1 MTAVGPVER
10 PIVGRAGEIGQLSAA
25 LARAA
30 AGQGRTVMLLG
41 EAGIGKTRLARET
54 LALARARR
62 FRTLEGR
69 AHPAHPADGYPA
81 GGLAYAP
88 FLEALGPYLRG
99 LDPAEQGALVAGLP
113 HLGRLFDGLRLPAPE
128 SLGDAALEKTRLF
141 ESVVRIVERMARQRP
156 LALFLDDL
164 HWADPASLELLHY
177 LARGLSGQPV
187 LLLAAHRSEPT
198 ASTGASSGLRT
209 MLTSLGRAG
218 LGEEL
223 RLGRRSGP
231 AIAEMAAGLL
241 GGAAPEPLLD
251 LLEARSGGTPLFVE
265 ALLQALIEAGELVRA
280 VGGWTL
286 GPAADAVLPESIV
299 DLLTERLEPLDPAD
313 RRP

>member
-187 LLLAAHRSEPT
+187 LLL
-198 ASTGASSGLRT
+198 GAYRAEEAEATRGLRRLQLVLSRVG
-209 MLTSLGRAG
+209 LT
-218 LGEEL
+218 EEVEL
-223 RLGRRSGP
+223 SRLGGRSVAQLAG
-231 AIAEMAAGLL
+231 AIL
-241 GGAAPEPLLD
+241 GGEPPPELLD
-251 LLEARSGGTPLFVE
+251 LLAERSAGTPLFVGE
-265 ALLQALIEAGELVRA
+265 LIQALLHGGQLLRAG
-280 VGGWTL
+280 
-286 GPAADAVLPESIV
+286 
-299 DLLTERLEPLDPAD
+299 
-313 RRP
+313 